1 VSLGGRA
8 FSELRNMSNSTPSI
22 VPTDDRTVYLV
33 LDDFVDLGQ
42 CWRETA
48 IEGTDFET
56 VINDLLGGEYYNPV
70 RVIGFN
76 TAEGWSRD
84 VSGDVAYELR
94 RRCAL
99 QLRELP
105 QNILEFVQQH
115 EPRTNRNQQQL
126 VRLVIY
132 GAQSHLGRMLRPEID
147 LPREIALAFARDMRV
162 REWELASIE
171 PSPNASLRP
180 SECLKS
186 HTVR

>member
-1 VSLGGRA
+1 MRETLLKGRGLLETVRSRCMTLLCCWWEVYA
-8 FSELRNMSNSTPSI
+8 KARSGSTRVGLLTDMSNSTPSI

-84 VSGDVAYELR
+84 VSGDVACELR

-99 QLRELP
+99 QLHELP

-126 VRLVIY
+126 V
-132 GAQSHLGRMLRPEID
+132 
-147 LPREIALAFARDMRV
+147 
-162 REWELASIE
+162 
-171 PSPNASLRP
+171 
-180 SECLKS
+180 
-186 HTVR
+186 

>member
-1 VSLGGRA
+1 MPDGPPRPPEGFERDADPPLVLDAMPNLELHFGSILVIIWNSFLFLIPVSVGGCG

-126 VRLVIY
+126 V
-132 GAQSHLGRMLRPEID
+132 
-147 LPREIALAFARDMRV
+147 
-162 REWELASIE
+162 
-171 PSPNASLRP
+171 
-180 SECLKS
+180 
-186 HTVR
+186 